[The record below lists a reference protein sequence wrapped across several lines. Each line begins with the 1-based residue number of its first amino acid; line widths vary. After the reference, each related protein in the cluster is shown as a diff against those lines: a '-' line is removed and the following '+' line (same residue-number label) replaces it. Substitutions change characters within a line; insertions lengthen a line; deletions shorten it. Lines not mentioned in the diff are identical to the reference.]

1 MGARRHF
8 PRIEV
13 YTVIKCASRG
23 SHALRYC
30 VYGNLRFGNGAS
42 WGVSTLGVR
51 RVSHTKC
58 PNDRPQF
65 ARKVVSVPQYTR
77 QIGVRYL
84 DFAIDGTCPWTPG
97 QPSSTSISLVSEL
110 ILQGINFS
118 QWHALDPRCRLNLR
132 MEKTPGLCGI
142 NVDNCHWRDC
152 RSSSAIP
159 QHTPRC
165 SYLQGLG
172 VARFAGIVTPFI
184 GNMYFVPRRGSH
196 ISVYAMSI
204 WTGSIWI
211 GSMFDLILFFNNWIT
226 EDGFRLR
233 LSICG
238 IVASIG
244 VLCPL
249 FRCTY
254 LERGQGRSMQVT
266 IY

>member
-23 SHALRYC
+23 SHALCYC

-97 QPSSTSISLVSEL
+97 QPSSTSISLISL

-132 MEKTPGLCGI
+132 MGKRPVFVVSMWMTVI
-142 NVDNCHWRDC
+142 
-152 RSSSAIP
+152 
-159 QHTPRC
+159 
-165 SYLQGLG
+165 G
-172 VARFAGIVTPFI
+172 V
-184 GNMYFVPRRGSH
+184 
-196 ISVYAMSI
+196 
-204 WTGSIWI
+204 
-211 GSMFDLILFFNNWIT
+211 
-226 EDGFRLR
+226 
-233 LSICG
+233 
-238 IVASIG
+238 IVAAAAESHNTLLAARASKVSG
-244 VLCPL
+244 WLVSRVL
-249 FRCTY
+249 
-254 LERGQGRSMQVT
+254 
-266 IY
+266 